1 MSVSVILASA
11 LLVAPAT
18 PDDNTDLHA
27 RHLELIAAIK
37 KDMKE
42 VDRLLL
48 ELDDAAPDRA
58 QARLEEIDRNIEKLL
73 TAAMLHQAETIDNIE
88 ELVRL
93 RKHQHGGGG

>member
-48 ELDDAAPDRA
+48 GIDAKSPEVAQRRLD
-58 QARLEEIDRNIEKLL
+58 EINRNIEKLL
-73 TAAMLHQAETIDNIE
+73 ASAMAHQAETIDNIE